1 MNLQTLIPIV
11 LLVSVLLLVFAIGAK
26 ASWQDATYL
35 FRRPGELFRA
45 ILAINIL
52 MPLFA
57 VGLIMLFDFHPA
69 VKIAI
74 VAMSVSPI
82 PPLLPSK
89 LMKSGGTESYAVG
102 LLIAAGVLSIITVPL
117 SMQILGRVFN
127 IPLQMTA
134 SAVATTIA
142 IGILIPVT
150 VGLLTHHFAPALAE
164 RLSPIVSKVAGIGL
178 LLSMLAILIGSA
190 PAIWTLIGNGTVIAL
205 ALFALIGLAIGHL
218 LGGPAPEN
226 RVALA
231 ISTAS
236 RHPGVAIAIASVNFP
251 QEKLVL
257 ATVLLYLLV
266 NAVVSI
272 PYLSWVKRQ
281 FPVAQPQPEG

>member
-1 MNLQTLIPIV
+1 MTLQSLIPLV
-11 LLVSVLLLVFAIGAK
+11 LLVSVLLLVFAIGAR
-26 ASWQDATYL
+26 ASWHDATYL
-35 FRRPGELFRA
+35 FRRPGELVRA

-57 VGLIMLFDFHPA
+57 VVLIALFDFHPA

-74 VAMSVSPI
+74 VAMSISPI
-82 PPLLPSK
+82 PPLLPGK

-117 SMQILGRVFN
+117 SMEILERVFN

-142 IGILIPVT
+142 IGILIPIA
-150 VGLLTHHFAPALAE
+150 VGLLAHHFAPPLAE
-164 RLSPIVSKVAGIGL
+164 RSSKIISKVAGIGL
-178 LLSMLAILIGSA
+178 LLSLLAILISAA
-190 PAIWTLIGNGTVIAL
+190 PAILSLIGNGTVIAF
-205 ALFALIGLAIGHL
+205 ALFALAGLAIGHL
-218 LGGPAPEN
+218 LGGPTPEN

-236 RHPGVAIAIASVNFP
+236 RHPGIAIAIASVNFP
-251 QEKLVL
+251 DEKLVL
-257 ATVLLYLLV
+257 ASVLLYLLV

-272 PYLSWVKRQ
+272 PYLSWIKRQ
-281 FPVAQPQPEG
+281 APAPEPQPEG